1 MSKLIKLLAAATGLT
16 ESDVR
21 SIIVRAPV
29 SYKHYTIAKR
39 TGGRRPISQP
49 AREVK
54 ALQRVLAHRLR
65 HLPVHDAATAYRAG
79 QSIRS
84 NAERHAKN
92 GPIMKFDFSNFF
104 PSIKARDWQNYC
116 EQNSIFSSTDDILLS
131 ALLFFHQPR
140 SSSNLRLAIGAPS
153 SPWLSNVLMY
163 EFDERISAMSAIDKV
178 TYTRYADDITFSAK
192 RTGYLN
198 SIPKNLRDI
207 VKDNKNPA
215 LLLNEEKTV
224 VATTKYRRVVTGLIL
239 ADDGR
244 VTLGRDRK
252 RLIRSM
258 VHHAVSG
265 RNTSEQ
271 NGRLA
276 GLLAFA
282 ADIEPDFV
290 AAINARYGSNLP
302 ARLAAPDFQ
311 SMPTI
316 SDIFDFDSN

>member
-1 MSKLIKLLAAATGLT
+1 M
-16 ESDVR
+16 
-21 SIIVRAPV
+21 RAPV

-39 TGGRRPISQP
+39 SGGRRPISQP

-116 EQNSIFSSTDDILLS
+116 ELNSIFSEHDDIRLS
-131 ALLFFHQPR
+131 TLLLFHQQR
-140 SSSNLRLAIGAPS
+140 GSSNLRLAIGAPS

-163 EFDERISAMSAIDKV
+163 EFDEKMSAAVSVDKV
-178 TYTRYADDITFSAK
+178 TYTRYADDLTFSAR

-198 SIPKNLRDI
+198 GVSKTLRNIIQDT
-207 VKDNKNPA
+207 KNPS
-215 LLLNEEKTV
+215 LVLNEKKTI

-252 RLIRSM
+252 RLIRAM

-265 RNTSEQ
+265 KNTAEQ

-290 AAINARYGSNLP
+290 ASIRARFGADLP
-302 ARLAAPDFQ
+302 ARLAAPDFPSQ
-311 SMPTI
+311 PPLGNI
-316 SDIFDFDSN
+316 SDFDLN